1 MVAPRRCLT
10 ARRNESPLAENKTM
24 TLNPYHPL
32 RQHPLAEGTTC
43 RVAGAVPQMVRA
55 DSPAIA
61 VMTDLTQVSAATIGP
76 DATLADAT
84 RLMIARGVRLL
95 LVVDHYQ
102 VIQGVITAHDTM
114 GERPINL
121 LHDRGGRHRELHVAD
136 LMTERPA
143 MQVLDMA
150 DVLRAEVGHIVATLK
165 NCARQHALV
174 VERDRMTGDDYVRGI
189 FSATQIGRQLGVAI
203 PIFEVANSF
212 AEIEAALVA

>member
-1 MVAPRRCLT
+1 
-10 ARRNESPLAENKTM
+10 M
-24 TLNPYHPL
+24 TRTVYPPL
-32 RQHPLAEGTTC
+32 RQHPLPEGTTC

-61 VMTDLTQVSAATIGP
+61 VMTDLSRVTAATIGP
-76 DATLADAT
+76 QATLAEAT

-95 LVVDHYQ
+95 LVADRYGA
-102 VIQGVITAHDTM
+102 ILGVITSRDTM

-121 LHDRGGRHRELHVAD
+121 LHERGGRREDLSVAD
-136 LMTERPA
+136 LMTPRAA
-143 MQVLDMA
+143 MEVLDLN

-165 NCARQHALV
+165 ECARQHALV

-203 PIFEVANSF
+203 PIFEVAHSF

>member
-1 MVAPRRCLT
+1 
-10 ARRNESPLAENKTM
+10 M
-24 TLNPYHPL
+24 TLNPYRPL
-32 RQHPLAEGTTC
+32 HQHPLAEGTTC
-43 RVAGAVPQMVRA
+43 RVAGAITQMVRA

-95 LVVDHYQ
+95 LVVDKYQ
-102 VIQGVITAHDTM
+102 VIQGVITTHDTM

-121 LHDRGGRHRELHVAD
+121 LHDRGGHHRELHVSD
-136 LMTERPA
+136 LMTERAA
-143 MQVLDMA
+143 MQVIEMA

-165 NCARQHALV
+165 DCARQHALV

-203 PIFEVANSF
+203 PIFEVAHSF

>member
-1 MVAPRRCLT
+1 
-10 ARRNESPLAENKTM
+10 
-24 TLNPYHPL
+24 
-32 RQHPLAEGTTC
+32 
-43 RVAGAVPQMVRA
+43 MVRA
-55 DSPAIA
+55 DSPAIE
-61 VMTDLTQVSAATIGP
+61 VMTDLTRVTAATIGP

-95 LVVDHYQ
+95 LVADRFGA
-102 VIQGVITAHDTM
+102 ILGVVTSRDTM

-121 LHDRGGRHRELHVAD
+121 LHERGGRREDLSVAD
-136 LMTERPA
+136 LMTPRAA
-143 MQVLDMA
+143 MEVLDLK

-165 NCARQHALV
+165 ECARQHALV

-203 PIFEVANSF
+203 PIFEVAHSF